1 MNPIHKKSLRP
12 NRHHKMTPRLWVAS
26 SNKKNLHDLR
36 SNVDQGRPRMSHRFM
51 TNGMT
56 LKVEMVTSE
65 LRRDLDWNMKYF

>member
-1 MNPIHKKSLRP
+1 MNPIHKKSSRP
-12 NRHHKMTPRLWVAS
+12 NSRHKMTPRLWVAS
-26 SNKKNLHDLR
+26 SNRKNLHDNR
-36 SNVDQGRPRMSHRFM
+36 SNVNQGRPRMSHRFT